1 MNPVKFKKLLNN
13 PAWSNQVQ
21 IDKLDITKILTFDAT
36 TGVELSDADKAEL
49 KKIIDNANMPITEKT
64 IASIQKSLK
73 SADKIL
79 NSRGKFKDK
88 ASDLVDKIA

>member
-49 KKIIDNANMPITEKT
+49 KKIVDNANMPITEKT

-79 NSRGKFKDK
+79 DSRGKFKDK

>member
-79 NSRGKFKDK
+79 DSRGKFKDK

>member
-1 MNPVKFKKLLNN
+1 MNPVKFKKLLSN

-79 NSRGKFKDK
+79 DSRGKFKDK